1 MWINFVILK
10 KSKIYIWTNKTA
22 RHLGREKPG
31 VFCFIVMAKLLIA
44 QEHLAGTYQRATG
57 TTYYNENTGA
67 RVLIGTRETHG
78 GFKTSKFLLYVDS
91 HSTRHYISALFQ
103 HTTLPP
109 GGYFMEYNG
118 TRYTLAI
125 NEVCLSITIGK
136 RLHFGYTFNS

>member
-1 MWINFVILK
+1 LAGK
-10 KSKIYIWTNKTA
+10 
-22 RHLGREKPG
+22 KPG
-31 VFCFIVMAKLLIA
+31 VFCFIFMAKLLIA

-57 TTYYNENTGA
+57 TTYYNASTGA
-67 RVLIGTRETHG
+67 RVLIGIRKTYG
-78 GFKTSKFLLYVDS
+78 GFKTSKFLLYIDS

-109 GGYFMEYNG
+109 GGYLMEYNG